1 MTIDVFI
8 SVGRTATPE
17 QEAFVSAVEE
27 YLRAN
32 GLNPRALGRS
42 DFSSLQPLKFIEQVM
57 NDCSGTV
64 VLAFERIHVFEG
76 VELEGGADEK
86 QIIDAKVPTIWN
98 QIEAAM
104 AYVLKQP
111 LLVIVEKGLRNEG
124 LLEFGYDWYVQWVNV
139 DPAIVEGREFVG
151 VFADWKK
158 RVITYHQSKERN
170 NV

>member
-17 QEAFVSAVEE
+17 QEAFVSAVEA
-27 YLRAN
+27 YLQEN

-57 NDCSGTV
+57 NECSGTV
-64 VLAFERIHVFEG
+64 VLAFERIHVVEG
-76 VELEGGADEK
+76 VELDGSEDEK
-86 QIIDAKVPTIWN
+86 PLVNAKVPTVWN

-124 LLEFGYDWYVQWVNV
+124 LLEFGYDWYVQWVKI
-139 DPAIVEGREFVG
+139 DPAIVEGREFMG
-151 VFADWKK
+151 VFEDWKK
-158 RVITYHQSKERN
+158 RVITYHQSKEN
-170 NV
+170 NDV